1 MNKNYWT
8 LIAPVIFLTIV
19 YYLSMAIDNY
29 FNLPKIPFNLNL
41 IAYPLI
47 TIGIIII
54 FSVFYLFINFGNGT
68 PIPKQFTSRFATK
81 KLVTNGIFKYSRN
94 PFAIG
99 MLMTLIGLGFYIKS
113 YFLIFLIIIMFI
125 FGHFFIIYIEEP
137 DMEQRFGLEYL
148 KYKKRVSRWINYKG
162 LITDFLHR

>member
-8 LIAPVIFLTIV
+8 LIAPVIFLTVV
-19 YYLSMAIDNY
+19 YYLNRVIDNY

-47 TIGIIII
+47 IIGIIII
-54 FSVFYLFINFGNGT
+54 FSVFYLFINFGEGT
-68 PIPKQFTSRFATK
+68 PIPKQFTSKFATK

-99 MLMTLIGLGFYIKS
+99 MLMTLVGFGFYIKS
-113 YFLIFLIIIMFI
+113 YSMIFLTIIMFI
-125 FGHFFIIYIEEP
+125 GGYMFIVYVEEP
-137 DMEQRFGLEYL
+137 DMKQRFGLEYL
-148 KYKKRVSRWINYKG
+148 KYKKRVPRWI
-162 LITDFLHR
+162 I